1 MNNNNIMVSVYMMIV
16 YMNNMVMFLP
26 DDMEMGSWTDF
37 PPEISVAR
45 DILSD
50 LVYDL

>member
-16 YMNNMVMFLP
+16 YNNNMVIMLP

-37 PPEISVAR
+37 LPEISAAR
-45 DILSD
+45 DILPD
-50 LVYDL
+50 IVYDL